1 MMTQVALVTLSPAT
15 LAQLE
20 AYFRDPAELA
30 SLVGTP
36 LPEGWP
42 VDPTAFLHVANALQY
57 APDAASHLMYWAF
70 DAETGA
76 LVGDGGW
83 REKCDGVVELAW
95 EIADEH
101 RGRGLALGLVQS
113 LRDLAFDDL
122 AVRRIDAHIRC
133 EDIRTARTLERAGF
147 RQVEDDMAIQNY
159 WRRRGRCDAW
169 TLERWPG

>member
-30 SLVGTP
+30 DLLGAR

-42 VDPTAFLHVANALQY
+42 IDPTAFLHVANALHL

-70 DAETGA
+70 DPGSGA
-76 LVGDGGW
+76 LIGDGGW
-83 REKCDGVVELAW
+83 REKGDGVIEVAW
-95 EIADEH
+95 EIAEEH
-101 RGRGLALGLVQS
+101 RGRGLALGLVQA
-113 LRDLAFDDL
+113 LRDRAFDDP
-122 AVRRIDAHIRC
+122 AVTRIDAHIRC
-133 EDIRTARTLERAGF
+133 EDSASSRTLARAGF
-147 RQVEDDMAIQNY
+147 QKVEDEMAMQNY

-169 TLERWPG
+169 TLER